1 MSKSCLSC
9 AVSFLKASHFSRP
22 WSPWPGNT
30 WGSCLRSRL
39 LASDFVITS
48 LSSSL
53 SSSSAKYAHARRV
66 SQFLGSS
73 LLYCPFFS
81 FFRTH
86 HLWSDYGI
94 YYVALTWVHG
104 CTTHVESP
112 RYPILVNLGRE
123 RVACSARRILSLS
136 PSTVPA
142 ANPKHVA
149 SDRFLLSLSPST
161 IRAKVNRSIAI
172 PRLLTRRP
180 LNNCDF
186 SALNQSQL
194 VKTLFYVN
202 FSQV

>member
-39 LASDFVITS
+39 LASDFVTTS

-94 YYVALTWVHG
+94 YYKVCTVCAEHRGRRRLALPLGQEESRRQEVAL
-104 CTTHVESP
+104 
-112 RYPILVNLGRE
+112 
-123 RVACSARRILSLS
+123 RRRQGSSSRMHQLWCVIRKLSLL
-136 PSTVPA
+136 TQTW
-142 ANPKHVA
+142 KHW
-149 SDRFLLSLSPST
+149 R
-161 IRAKVNRSIAI
+161 
-172 PRLLTRRP
+172 
-180 LNNCDF
+180 
-186 SALNQSQL
+186 
-194 VKTLFYVN
+194 KTTKY
-202 FSQV
+202 